1 MRDPVVIQLYTIP
14 EVAARLA
21 MSERWVQQQIAA
33 GRLRALSLGRSRRV
47 TEGELR
53 AFVAAREREA
63 RRGA

>member
-1 MRDPVVIQLYTIP
+1 MSAEVIRLLTLP
-14 EVAARLA
+14 EVAERLA
-21 MSERWVQQQIAA
+21 VSQRTVQYLVERGQ
-33 GRLRALSLGRSRRV
+33 LRAIRIGRSRRV